1 MLLENQVAKEVPG
14 TSKVAGNLILELV
27 PPSLLIQIV
36 IIKCQM
42 SWLRGFSS
50 LSGSLST
57 VVYLPVSPLHF
68 SWVMVS
74 WKEAKG
80 MAKGIILEKKILF
93 LRTIFFVVVE
103 ELKYFCFLFYGQQC
117 RTTEGCCGE
126 SLCSA

>member
-42 SWLRGFSS
+42 SWLRVFSS

-57 VVYLPVSPLHF
+57 VVILCLPPAF
-68 SWVMVS
+68 
-74 WKEAKG
+74 
-80 MAKGIILEKKILF
+80 F
-93 LRTIFFVVVE
+93 LGDGVVE
-103 ELKYFCFLFYGQQC
+103 RGKGDGKGDH
-117 RTTEGCCGE
+117 T
-126 SLCSA
+126 